1 MAEKELFQIGDVA
14 KMYHLSVGT
23 LRHYE
28 QIGLLLPEKVDPRT
42 GYRYYGVRQFELL
55 NNIRYLRALEMPLEE
70 ITAYMQNR
78 DVDSIEEKLLH
89 QKELIA
95 RKKQELDQMERKIDN
110 RLAQI
115 ADTKKSKLDV
125 VQLVELPAF
134 RVVGIR
140 DSIRFDSYLWLEKSL
155 RRLQENQK
163 TPLIFQGKVG
173 AGVSKEH
180 LLAGEYKSYDLV
192 FLLLDKEDDYEGR
205 VETVPAGSYV
215 TVRYHGSHGEAEPY
229 YAKMMAYIRANG
241 LDVTGFSQELALIDN
256 SISTNPESYITE
268 IRIPVRT
275 AGQGSCICGKT

>member
-14 KMYHLSVGT
+14 KMYQLSVGT

-28 QIGLLLPEKVDPRT
+28 QIGLLRPEKVDPKT
-42 GYRYYGVRQFELL
+42 GYRYYSVRQFELL
-55 NNIRYLRALEMPLEE
+55 NNIRYLRALGMPLEK

-78 DVDSIEEKLLH
+78 DVDAIEEKLRH

-95 RKKQELDQMERKIDN
+95 RKKQELDCIERKIDN
-110 RLAQI
+110 RLVQI
-115 ADTKKSKLDV
+115 ADTRKSKLDV
-125 VQLVELPAF
+125 VQLVTLPEF

-163 TPLIFQGKVG
+163 TPLVFQGKVG

-180 LLAGEYKSYDLV
+180 LLAGEYKSYDMV
-192 FLLLDKEDDYEGR
+192 FILLDKEDDYKGK
-205 VETVPAGSYV
+205 VETIPEGLYV

-229 YAKMMAYIRANG
+229 YAKLMQYIREQK
-241 LDVTGFSQELALIDN
+241 LEVTGFSQELALIDN
-256 SISTNPESYITE
+256 SISVNPEGYITE
-268 IRIPVRT
+268 IRIPV
-275 AGQGSCICGKT
+275 KTGGEG